1 MPGQH
6 DKHKHQ
12 TVIKLSHDV
21 WRQIEKDA
29 AVHKMNPTEYMRW
42 VLMEHVHNV
51 PLTAEDYE
59 IIHAR
64 IKAAFEKGR
73 PV

>member
-6 DKHKHQ
+6 DKNKHR
-12 TVIKLSHDV
+12 TVIKLSHEV
-21 WRQIEKDA
+21 WRRIERDA
-29 AVHKMNPTEYMRW
+29 AAHKMNPTEYMRW
-42 VLMEHVHNV
+42 VLTEHVRHV
-51 PLTAEDYE
+51 ELTAEDYE

-64 IKAAFEKGR
+64 ISAAFAKGR